1 MSGRVKVLVIM
12 LVAGIVWVVCA
23 PFLATRLIV
32 EKPMDKADAILVLGG
47 SATYIERTRKA
58 AELYKMGI
66 ASRVLLTDDG
76 ERAGWSKTEQRNPH
90 YFELAKRSLTS
101 HGVPEEAIRILPG
114 EVTGTDWEA
123 RALSLEIETSGLK
136 SVLLVTS
143 AYHSRRALWT
153 FERFL
158 AGKDVYIG
166 IEHAPT
172 GEQTPGPR
180 FWWLSRKGWQMVAG
194 EYVKSLVYWAY
205 Y

>member
-1 MSGRVKVLVIM
+1 MSRRVKILLIM
-12 LVAGIVWVVCA
+12 LIAAVVWVVCA
-23 PFLATRLIV
+23 PLLATRLIV

-47 SATYIERTRKA
+47 SATYIERTRVA

-66 ASRVLLTDDG
+66 ASRVFLTDDG
-76 ERAGWSKTEQRNPH
+76 ERAGWSKTEQRNTP
-90 YFELAKRSLTS
+90 YFELAKRSLRS
-101 HGVPEEAIRILPG
+101 QGVPEEAIKILPG

-123 RALSLEIETSGLK
+123 RVLAKEIETSRLK

-153 FERFL
+153 FEKFL
-158 AGKDVYIG
+158 SGKDVSIG

-180 FWWLSRKGWQMVAG
+180 FWWLSPRGWQMVAG
-194 EYVKSLVYWAY
+194 EYVKSAVYWMY

>member
-1 MSGRVKVLVIM
+1 MSRRFKFLVIM
-12 LVAGIVWVVCA
+12 LITAVAWVVCA
-23 PFLATRLIV
+23 PLLATRLIV

-47 SATYIERTRKA
+47 SATYIERTQKA

-66 ASRVLLTDDG
+66 ASRVFLTDDG
-76 ERAGWSKTEQRNPH
+76 ERAGWSKTEQRNTP
-90 YFELAKRSLTS
+90 YFELARRSLTS
-101 HGVPEEAIRILPG
+101 HGVPEEAIKILPG

-123 RALSLEIETSGLK
+123 RALSLEIDVGGLK

-158 AGKDVYIG
+158 AGKNIVVG
-166 IEHAPT
+166 LEHAPT
-172 GEQTPGPR
+172 GEQTPAPR
-180 FWWLSRKGWQMVAG
+180 SWWLSPRGWQMVAG
-194 EYVKSLVYWAY
+194 EYVKSAVYWLY

>member
-1 MSGRVKVLVIM
+1 MNRRVKLVIIA
-12 LVAGIVWVVCA
+12 LIAVVVWVVSA
-23 PFLATRLIV
+23 PLLATSLIV

-58 AELYKMGI
+58 ADLYKKGL
-66 ASRVLLTDDG
+66 APRVFLTDDG
-76 ERAGWSKTEQRNPH
+76 ERAGWSKKEQRNTP
-90 YFELAKRSLTS
+90 YFELAKRALAS
-101 HGVPEEAIRILPG
+101 HGVPAEAIKILPG

-123 RALSLEIETSGLK
+123 RVLSAEIETSGLR

-158 AGKDVYIG
+158 AGKDVQIG
-166 IEHAPT
+166 LAHAPA
-172 GEQTPGPR
+172 GEQTPAPR
-180 FWWLSRKGWQMVAG
+180 FWWVWPKGWQMVAG
-194 EYVKSLVYWAY
+194 EYVKSAVYWAY

>member
-1 MSGRVKVLVIM
+1 MSRRVKVVLIM
-12 LVAGIVWVVCA
+12 LIAAVVWVVCA
-23 PFLATRLIV
+23 PLLATRLIV
-32 EKPMDKADAILVLGG
+32 EKPMEKADAILVLGG
-47 SATYIERTRKA
+47 SATYIERTQKA
-58 AELYKMGI
+58 AELYKMGS
-66 ASRVLLTDDG
+66 APRVFLTDDG

-101 HGVPEEAIRILPG
+101 HGVPEDAIGVLPG

-158 AGKDVYIG
+158 AGKNVTIG
-166 IEHAPT
+166 IEHPPT

-180 FWWLSRKGWQMVAG
+180 FWWLSSRGWQMVAG
-194 EYVKSLVYWAY
+194 EYVKSAVYWLY

>member
-1 MSGRVKVLVIM
+1 MSGRIKVLIVM
-12 LVAGIVWVVCA
+12 LIAAVVWVVCA

-58 AELYKMGI
+58 AELYKTGV
-66 ASRVLLTDDG
+66 APRVFLTDDG
-76 ERAGWSKTEQRNPH
+76 ERAGWSRTEQRNTP
-90 YFELAKRSLTS
+90 YFELAKRSLILQ
-101 HGVPEEAIRILPG
+101 GVPEDAIKILPG

-123 RALSLEIETSGLK
+123 RVLAKEIETSGLK

-153 FERFL
+153 FEKFL
-158 AGKDVYIG
+158 GAKEVSIG
-166 IEHAPT
+166 LEHAPT
-172 GEQTPGPR
+172 GEQTPAPR
-180 FWWLSRKGWQMVAG
+180 FWWLLPRGWQMVAG
-194 EYVKSLVYWAY
+194 EYVKSAVYWAY